1 MDTEELAV
9 IEAALVKKPRIV
21 EDIAAVDT
29 CLLARQANPNVG
41 LTGGKEWLQPVVEVY
56 HCDMPAFMKW
66 VGRLAEARR
75 KLSAARDRTE
85 LRHLYRNLY
94 QRVYMDTKRVR
105 ISKGLALLERRLGRT
120 MSPEES
126 EKLARKL
133 QLAWGDEKY
142 KYVEKHSGGK
152 VVSYAERMALFE
164 QFWSELDRAL
174 DKELRE

>member
-1 MDTEELAV
+1 MDENELAV
-9 IEAALVKKPRIV
+9 IEAALTRKPRIV

-41 LTGGKEWLQPVVEVY
+41 LTGGKEWLQPVVEAF
-56 HCDMPAFMKW
+56 HCDMHAFMKW
-66 VGRLAEARR
+66 VGRLAEGRR
-75 KLSAARDRTE
+75 KAPKVRDRTE
-85 LRHLYRNLY
+85 LRHLYRNIY
-94 QRVYMDTKRVR
+94 QRVYMDAKRVR

-120 MSPEES
+120 MSPEEVD
-126 EKLARKL
+126 KLARKL

-142 KYVEKHSGGK
+142 KYVEKHGGK